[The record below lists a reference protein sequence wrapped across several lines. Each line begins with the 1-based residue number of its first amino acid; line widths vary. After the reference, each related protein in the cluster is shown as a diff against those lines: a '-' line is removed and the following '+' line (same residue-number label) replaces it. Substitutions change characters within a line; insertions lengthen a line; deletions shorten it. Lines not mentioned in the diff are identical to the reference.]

1 MRKEIFNRI
10 VVRAVEIVVMDGN
23 TIENVC
29 DMLTRTNGLEPRQN
43 DRLKQAVH
51 KCLPGFE

>member
-10 VVRAVEIVVMDGN
+10 VVRAVDIVVRDGY
-23 TIENVC
+23 TIDYTC

-51 KCLPGFE
+51 KCLPDFE